1 VGIFGRRKATAAP
14 EPEQVEA
21 VTETAP
27 PGEPGVDRDWERR
40 FDGPYDVSERPDIE
54 GRVDLG
60 ALRVPAVRGMELR
73 LDVEKETGRVVGVT
87 CGIAGSNLQL
97 QAFAAPRSSGLW
109 LDIRREIAEGVR
121 KTGGSAEMVDGFFGT
136 ELLCRLPGRAP
147 DGRVAIQPA
156 RFIGVDGPRWFLRA
170 VVHGPAAVDQTTM
183 APLVKV
189 IREVVV
195 VRGDEA
201 RPPREVL
208 ALTPPK
214 QVVEAFARRA
224 AARKAAEAAQG
235 ASGGA
240 PNQEGGTPA

>member
-1 VGIFGRRKATAAP
+1 MAIFGRRKATAAP
-14 EPEQVEA
+14 EPEQVETA
-21 VTETAP
+21 PEAAP

-73 LDVEKETGRVVGVT
+73 LDVEKDTGRVVGAT
-87 CGIAGSNLQL
+87 CVIAGSTLQL

-109 LDIRREIAEGVR
+109 VDIRREIAEGVR

-170 VVHGPAAVDQTTM
+170 VVHGPAAVDAATM
-183 APLVKV
+183 APMLKL

-195 VRGDEA
+195 VRGDEP

-208 ALTPPK
+208 PLTPPK

-224 AARKAAEAAQG
+224 AARKAAEATQG
-235 ASGGA
+235 AGA
-240 PNQEGGTPA
+240 TPAQEGGTPA